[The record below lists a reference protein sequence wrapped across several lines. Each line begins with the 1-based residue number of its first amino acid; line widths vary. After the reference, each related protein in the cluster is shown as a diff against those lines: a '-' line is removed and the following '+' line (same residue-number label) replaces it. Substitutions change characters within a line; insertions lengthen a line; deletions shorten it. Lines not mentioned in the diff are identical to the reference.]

1 MPGEVTRD
9 EPQSLAIDRYKTTV
23 YFTVLDSI
31 LTSISNRFKES
42 RDILKDLSI
51 LSPVRIK
58 SFGKESSPNLPADAF
73 QSLQRWLPKLDQLAL
88 KNEYKTFSKSINALI
103 DGMSPNLLHKNEITC
118 LFENNQAI
126 DIEEP
131 FIDSE
136 EEKCDTDNSTEID
149 SKKLFEVLTNFGILH
164 SFPNLHYAYKALLT
178 ISTSSASAER
188 AFSKVSTICIINL
201 KF

>member
-23 YFTVLDSI
+23 YFIVLDSI

-73 QSLQRWLPKLDQLAL
+73 QSLQRW
-88 KNEYKTFSKSINALI
+88 
-103 DGMSPNLLHKNEITC
+103 
-118 LFENNQAI
+118 
-126 DIEEP
+126 
-131 FIDSE
+131 
-136 EEKCDTDNSTEID
+136 
-149 SKKLFEVLTNFGILH
+149 
-164 SFPNLHYAYKALLT
+164 
-178 ISTSSASAER
+178 
-188 AFSKVSTICIINL
+188 
-201 KF
+201 